1 MSEFLAKY
9 STKKVPIIIENNIV
23 EKSWSILDHS
33 KRYLVITDSNLL
45 KTYDE
50 LIYQIPNL
58 ITTIALKPGELAKS
72 IEVYQKII
80 TALTKLGVKRNDV
93 IIAFGG
99 GVIGDLVGFVACT
112 YLRGIDFIQIP
123 TTLISQIDASIGGK
137 CGIDFINKIIQKIK
151 NNFKIKRA
159 LKCSFYNIR
168 SQIDQ

>member
-112 YLRGIDFIQIP
+112 YLGV
-123 TTLISQIDASIGGK
+123 LISFKFLPLLSHKLMLQLVANVVLTLLIKMILVHSIIHRK
-137 CGIDFINKIIQKIK
+137 
-151 NNFKIKRA
+151 
-159 LKCSFYNIR
+159 
-168 SQIDQ
+168 

>member
-1 MSEFLAKY
+1 MKEN
-9 STKKVPIIIENNIV
+9 KVVIIGSGIAGMTAAIYLKRGGLEPIIIENNIV

-112 YLRGIDFIQIP
+112 YLRV
-123 TTLISQIDASIGGK
+123 LISFKFLLPLFHKLMLQLVVNAVLTLLIKMILVHSIIHRK
-137 CGIDFINKIIQKIK
+137 
-151 NNFKIKRA
+151 
-159 LKCSFYNIR
+159 
-168 SQIDQ
+168 

>member
-72 IEVYQKII
+72 IENYHCTNEARCQK
-80 TALTKLGVKRNDV
+80 K
-93 IIAFGG
+93 
-99 GVIGDLVGFVACT
+99 
-112 YLRGIDFIQIP
+112 
-123 TTLISQIDASIGGK
+123 
-137 CGIDFINKIIQKIK
+137 
-151 NNFKIKRA
+151 
-159 LKCSFYNIR
+159 
-168 SQIDQ
+168 

>member
-112 YLRGIDFIQIP
+112 REARCTLCSIYLSCMNSKMMYDSAEFG
-123 TTLISQIDASIGGK
+123 
-137 CGIDFINKIIQKIK
+137 
-151 NNFKIKRA
+151 
-159 LKCSFYNIR
+159 LKPA
-168 SQIDQ
+168 

>member
-80 TALTKLGVKRNDV
+80 TALTKLGV
-93 IIAFGG
+93 
-99 GVIGDLVGFVACT
+99 
-112 YLRGIDFIQIP
+112 
-123 TTLISQIDASIGGK
+123 
-137 CGIDFINKIIQKIK
+137 
-151 NNFKIKRA
+151 
-159 LKCSFYNIR
+159 
-168 SQIDQ
+168 